1 MRVRR
6 TSLALLMTGLML
18 LLAGCGASDSGSEGV
33 SLTIWTDDKY
43 SRAIKDSAARWG
55 ELNDVQVNVQA
66 VSKDL
71 QTVFVTAAQAGKG
84 PDLVMGAHDWIG
96 NLVQNGT
103 IDPLQL
109 TDDTRAAFDPLAI
122 EGVTYNGQIYGIPYA
137 IENVVLF
144 RNTDLVPEAPRTM
157 EELVAKGKELKAA
170 GKVDEIMA
178 LPVGANGDAYH
189 MYPIY
194 TSGGGYLF
202 GKGAEGD
209 YDPKDLGLSK
219 PEATKAFEKIGELG
233 EKGDGALKRS
243 ISPDNVTSI
252 FTGKK
257 TAFLLSGPW
266 QIPDVEKSGVPYEI
280 TPIPGFQGGKE
291 ARPFVGV
298 QAMYVASQ
306 GRFKSLAQEFA
317 TNYFIQPEVAVSLY
331 KADRRPPPLKAAFD
345 EVSKTD
351 PRHGQDPGRRQER
364 RHHAGHPGD
373 GDRVGPARQGP
384 VGDGRG
390 CATRLDG
397 GRRGQGDRRT
407 DQVGRPAGPAAGRPA
422 RRVQPP

>member
-6 TSLALLMTGLML
+6 TTLALLMAGLMV
-18 LLAGCGASDSGSEGV
+18 LLAGCGSGGGASDSGSEGV
-33 SLTIWTDDKY
+33 SLTIWADDKY
-43 SRAIKDSAARWG
+43 SRAIKESATKWG

-71 QTVFVTAAQAGKG
+71 QTVYVTAAQAGKG

-103 IDPLQL
+103 VDPLQL
-109 TDDTRAAFDPLAI
+109 TDDTRAAFNELALQ
-122 EGVTYNGQIYGIPYA
+122 GVTYNGQIYGIPYA

-144 RNTDLVPEAPRTM
+144 RNTDLAPEAPKSL
-157 EELVAKGKELKAA
+157 EELVAKGKELKAT
-170 GKVDEIMA
+170 GKASEIMA
-178 LPVGANGDAYH
+178 LPVGPNGDAYH

-219 PEATKAFEKIGELG
+219 PEAAKAFEKIGELG

-243 ISPDNVTSI
+243 ISPDNVTSL

-317 TNYFIQPEVAVSLY
+317 TNYFIQPEVAVALY
-331 KADRRPPPLKAAFD
+331 KADRRPPPLKAAFE
-345 EVSKTD
+345 EVSKTNPDMAKILEAGKNGDIMPAIPEMATVWD
-351 PRHGQDPGRRQER
+351 PLGKAQSATVGGASPSSTVAAAAKAIEGQIK
-364 RHHAGHPGD
+364 
-373 GDRVGPARQGP
+373 
-384 VGDGRG
+384 
-390 CATRLDG
+390 
-397 GRRGQGDRRT
+397 
-407 DQVGRPAGPAAGRPA
+407 
-422 RRVQPP
+422 

>member
-6 TSLALLMTGLML
+6 TTLALLMAGLML
-18 LLAGCGASDSGSEGV
+18 LLAGCGSGGGASDSGSEGV
-33 SLTIWTDDKY
+33 SLTIWADDKY
-43 SRAIKDSAARWG
+43 SRAIKESAAKWG

-71 QTVFVTAAQAGKG
+71 QTVYVTAAQAGKG

-109 TDDTRAAFDPLAI
+109 TDDTRAAFNELAI
-122 EGVTYNGQIYGIPYA
+122 QGVTFNGQIYGIPYA

-144 RNTDLVPEAPRTM
+144 RNTDLAPTAPRTLD
-157 EELVAKGKELKAA
+157 ELVAKGKELKAA
-170 GKVDEIMA
+170 GKVSEIMA

-219 PEATKAFEKIGELG
+219 PEAAKAFEKIRELG
-233 EKGDGALKRS
+233 EKGEGALKRS
-243 ISPDNVTSI
+243 ISGDNVTSV

-257 TAFLLSGPW
+257 TAFMLSGPW

-306 GRFKSLAQEFA
+306 GKFKSLAQEFA
-317 TNYFIQPEVAVSLY
+317 TNYFIQPDVAMSLY
-331 KADRRPPPLKAAFD
+331 NADKRPPPLTAAFE
-345 EVSKTD
+345 EVSKKD
-351 PRHGQDPGRRQER
+351 PDMAKILEAGKNGDIMPAIPEMATVWDPLGKAQSATVGGASPTSTVKAAANAIEGQIK
-364 RHHAGHPGD
+364 
-373 GDRVGPARQGP
+373 
-384 VGDGRG
+384 
-390 CATRLDG
+390 
-397 GRRGQGDRRT
+397 
-407 DQVGRPAGPAAGRPA
+407 
-422 RRVQPP
+422 

>member
-1 MRVRR
+1 MRTPR
-6 TSLALLMTGLML
+6 TTLALLLVGLML
-18 LLAGCGASDSGSEGV
+18 LLAGCGSGGGASDSGSEGV
-33 SLTIWTDDKY
+33 SLTIWADDKY
-43 SRAIKDSAARWG
+43 SRAIKESAAKWG

-71 QTVFVTAAQAGKG
+71 QTVYVTAAQAGKG

-109 TDDTRAAFDPLAI
+109 TDDTRAAFNELALQ
-122 EGVTYNGQIYGIPYA
+122 GVTYNGQIYGIPYA

-144 RNTDLVPEAPRTM
+144 RNTDLAPQAPKTLD
-157 EELVAKGKELKAA
+157 ELVAKGKELKAA
-170 GKVDEIMA
+170 GKVSEIMA
-178 LPVGANGDAYH
+178 LPVGPNGDAYH

-219 PEATKAFEKIGELG
+219 PEAAKAFEKIGELG
-233 EKGDGALKRS
+233 EKGEGALKRS

-266 QIPDVEKSGVPYEI
+266 QIPDLEKSGVPYEI

-317 TNYFIQPEVAVSLY
+317 TNYFIQPEVAVALY
-331 KADRRPPPLKAAFD
+331 KADRRPPPLKAAFE

-351 PRHGQDPGRRQER
+351 PDMAKILE
-364 RHHAGHPGD
+364 AGKD
-373 GDRVGPARQGP
+373 GDIMPAIPEMATVWDPLGKAQSATVGGAPPGSTVA
-384 VGDGRG
+384 
-390 CATRLDG
+390 AAAKAIE
-397 GRRGQGDRRT
+397 GQIK
-407 DQVGRPAGPAAGRPA
+407 
-422 RRVQPP
+422 

>member
-6 TSLALLMTGLML
+6 TTLALLMAGLML
-18 LLAGCGASDSGSEGV
+18 LVAGCGAGGGASGSGSEGV
-33 SLTIWTDDKY
+33 SLTIWADDKY
-43 SRAIKDSAARWG
+43 SRAIKESATKWG
-55 ELNDVQVNVQA
+55 AENDVQVNVQA

-84 PDLVMGAHDWIG
+84 PALVMGAHDWIG

-109 TDDTRAAFDPLAI
+109 TDDTRDAFNEKAI
-122 EGVTYNGQIYGIPYA
+122 QGVTYNGQIYGIPYA

-144 RNTDLVPEAPRTM
+144 RNTDFAPQAPKTLD
-157 EELVAKGKELKAA
+157 ELVAKGKELKAA
-170 GKVDEIMA
+170 GKVSEIMA
-178 LPVGANGDAYH
+178 LPVGPNGDAYH

-219 PEATKAFEKIGELG
+219 PEAVKAFEKIHELG

-257 TAFLLSGPW
+257 PAFLLSGPW
-266 QIPDVEKSGVPYEI
+266 QIPDIEKSGVPYEI

-317 TNYFIQPEVAVSLY
+317 TNYFIQPEVALSLY

-345 EVSKTD
+345 EVVKTD
-351 PRHGQDPGRRQER
+351 PDMAKILD
-364 RHHAGHPGD
+364 AGKD
-373 GDRVGPARQGP
+373 GDIMPAIPEMATVWDPLGKAQSATVGGASPEST
-384 VGDGRG
+384 V
-390 CATRLDG
+390 
-397 GRRGQGDRRT
+397 
-407 DQVGRPAGPAAGRPA
+407 PAAAKAIEG
-422 RRVQPP
+422 QIK

>member
-6 TSLALLMTGLML
+6 TTLALLMAGLML
-18 LLAGCGASDSGSEGV
+18 LVAGCGTGGGASDRGSGGGV
-33 SLTIWTDDKY
+33 SLTIWADDKY
-43 SRAIKDSAARWG
+43 SRAIKESATKWG
-55 ELNDVQVNVQA
+55 QLNDVQVNVQA

-122 EGVTYNGQIYGIPYA
+122 KGVTYNGQIYGIPYA

-144 RNTDLVPEAPRTM
+144 RNTDLAPQAPRSM
-157 EELVAKGKELKAA
+157 EELIAKGEELKAA
-170 GKVDEIMA
+170 GKVSEIMA
-178 LPVGANGDAYH
+178 LPVGPNGDAYH

-202 GKGAEGD
+202 GKGPEGD

-219 PEATKAFEKIGELG
+219 PEATKAFEKISQLG
-233 EKGDGALKRS
+233 EKGEGALKRS

-266 QIPDVEKSGVPYEI
+266 QIPDVKKSGVHYAI
-280 TPIPGFQGGKE
+280 SPIPGFQGGKE

-298 QAMYVASQ
+298 QAMYVASK

-317 TNYFIQPEVAVSLY
+317 TNYFIQPEVAVALY
-331 KADRRPPPLKAAFD
+331 KADPRPPPLKAAFA

-351 PRHGQDPGRRQER
+351 PDMAKILA
-364 RHHAGHPGD
+364 AGKD
-373 GDRVGPARQGP
+373 GDIMPAIPEMATVWDPLGKAQSATVGGAPPAST
-384 VGDGRG
+384 V
-390 CATRLDG
+390 AAAANAIE
-397 GRRGQGDRRT
+397 GQIK
-407 DQVGRPAGPAAGRPA
+407 
-422 RRVQPP
+422 

>member
-6 TSLALLMTGLML
+6 TTLALLMAGLML
-18 LLAGCGASDSGSEGV
+18 LLAGCGAGGGASGKGSDGGV
-33 SLTIWTDDKY
+33 SLTIWADDKY
-43 SRAIKDSAARWG
+43 SRAIKESAAKWG

-71 QTVFVTAAQAGKG
+71 QTVFVTASQAGKG

-103 IDPLQL
+103 IDPLQI

-122 EGVTYNGQIYGIPYA
+122 KGVTYNGQVYGIPYA

-144 RNTDLVPEAPRTM
+144 RNTELVPEAPETM
-157 EELVAKGKELKAA
+157 EELVAKGEQLKAA
-170 GKVDEIMA
+170 GKVSEIMA
-178 LPVGANGDAYH
+178 LPVGPNGDAYH

-194 TSGGGYLF
+194 TSAGGYLF
-202 GKGAEGD
+202 GKTSEGD
-209 YDPKDLGLSK
+209 YDPKDLGLAK
-219 PEATKAFEKIGELG
+219 PEAAKAFEKIRELG

-243 ISPDNVTSI
+243 IAGENVTSI
-252 FTGKK
+252 FTGRK

-266 QIPDVEKSGVPYEI
+266 QIPDLEKSGVKYAI
-280 TPIPGFQGGKE
+280 SPIPGFQGGKE

-298 QAMYVASQ
+298 QAMYVASK

-331 KADRRPPPLKAAFD
+331 KADRRPPPLKAAFA
-345 EVSKTD
+345 EVSKSD
-351 PRHGQDPGRRQER
+351 PDMARILE
-364 RHHAGHPGD
+364 AGKD
-373 GDRVGPARQGP
+373 GDIMPAIPEMATVWDPLGKAQSAVVGGA
-384 VGDGRG
+384 
-390 CATRLDG
+390 
-397 GRRGQGDRRT
+397 
-407 DQVGRPAGPAAGRPA
+407 PAASTVAAAAKAIEG
-422 RRVQPP
+422 QIK

>member
-1 MRVRR
+1 MRVRW
-6 TSLALLMTGLML
+6 TISAVMAGLML
-18 LLAGCGASDSGSEGV
+18 LLAGCGASGGASDGGAGGGV
-33 SLTIWTDDKY
+33 SLTIWADDKY
-43 SRAIKDSAARWG
+43 SRAIRGSAAQWG
-55 ELNDVQVNVQA
+55 EQNDVRVNIQT

-71 QTVFVTAAQAGKG
+71 QTVFVTASQAGKG

-103 IDPLQL
+103 IDPLQI
-109 TDDTRAAFDPLAI
+109 TDDTRAAFNELAV
-122 EGVTYNGQIYGIPYA
+122 EGVTFNGQVYGIPYA

-144 RNTDLVPEAPRTM
+144 RNTDLVPEAPKTL

-170 GKVDEIMA
+170 GKVSEIMA

-194 TSGGGYLF
+194 TAGGGYLF
-202 GKGAEGD
+202 GKDAEGG

-219 PEATKAFEKIGELG
+219 PAATKAFERIAELG

-243 ISPDNVTSI
+243 ISPDNVNSI

-257 TAFLLSGPW
+257 AAFMLSGPW
-266 QIPDVEKSGVPYEI
+266 QIPDLEKSGVKYEI
-280 TPIPGFQGGKE
+280 SPIPGFQGGAE

-298 QAMYVASQ
+298 QAMYVASK

-317 TNYFIQPEVAVSLY
+317 TNYFIQPEVALALY
-331 KADRRPPPLKAAFD
+331 KADRRPPPLKAAFA

-351 PRHGQDPGRRQER
+351 PDMAKILEAGKNGDIMPAIPEMATVWDPLGKAQSAVIGGAPPGSTVSAAAKAISGQIK
-364 RHHAGHPGD
+364 
-373 GDRVGPARQGP
+373 
-384 VGDGRG
+384 
-390 CATRLDG
+390 
-397 GRRGQGDRRT
+397 
-407 DQVGRPAGPAAGRPA
+407 
-422 RRVQPP
+422 

>member
-6 TSLALLMTGLML
+6 TTLALLLVGLFL
-18 LLAGCGASDSGSEGV
+18 LLAGCGSGGGASGSGSEGGV
-33 SLTIWTDDKY
+33 SLTIWADDKY
-43 SRAIKDSAARWG
+43 SRAIKDSAAKWG
-55 ELNDVQVNVQA
+55 AENDVKVNVQA

-71 QTVFVTAAQAGKG
+71 QTVFVTASQAGKG

-96 NLVQNGT
+96 NLVQNGA
-103 IDPLQL
+103 IDPLQI

-122 EGVTYNGQIYGIPYA
+122 KGVTYNGQIYGIPYA

-144 RNTDLVPEAPRTM
+144 RNTDLAPEAPRTM

-170 GKVDEIMA
+170 GKVSEIMA

-194 TSGGGYLF
+194 TSAGGYLF
-202 GKGAEGD
+202 GKTADGD
-209 YDPKDLGLSK
+209 YNPKDLGLTK
-219 PEATKAFEKIGELG
+219 PEAAKAFERISSLG

-243 ISPDNVTSI
+243 IAAENVTSL

-266 QIPDVEKSGVPYEI
+266 QLPDIDKSGVHYAI
-280 TPIPGFQGGKE
+280 SPIPGFQGGKE

-298 QAMYVASQ
+298 QAMYVASK
-306 GRFKSLAQEFA
+306 GRFKALAQEFA
-317 TNYFIQPEVAVSLY
+317 TNYFIQPQVAVALY
-331 KADRRPPPLKAAFD
+331 KADRRPPPLKAAFA

-351 PRHGQDPGRRQER
+351 PDMAKILA
-364 RHHAGHPGD
+364 AGKD
-373 GDRVGPARQGP
+373 GDIMPAIPAMATVWDPLGKAQSATVGGANPDSTVAAAAKAIQG
-384 VGDGRG
+384 
-390 CATRLDG
+390 
-397 GRRGQGDRRT
+397 QIK
-407 DQVGRPAGPAAGRPA
+407 
-422 RRVQPP
+422 

>member
-6 TSLALLMTGLML
+6 TTTLVMLLVTLLL
-18 LLAGCGASDSGSEGV
+18 LLAGCGGGGASGNGADGGV
-33 SLTIWTDDKY
+33 SLTIWADGKY

-55 ELNDVQVNVQA
+55 QENDVQVNVQA

-71 QTVFVTAAQAGKG
+71 QTVFVTASQAGKG

-96 NLVQNGT
+96 NLVQNGA

-122 EGVTYNGQIYGIPYA
+122 KGVTYNGQIYGIPYA

-144 RNTDLVPEAPRTM
+144 RNTDLVPEAPTSM

-202 GKGAEGD
+202 GKTAGGD
-209 YDPKDLGLSK
+209 YDPKDLGLAK
-219 PEATKAFEKIGELG
+219 PEAARAFEKISELG
-233 EKGDGALKRS
+233 EKGEGALKRS
-243 ISPDNVTSI
+243 IDDKNVTSL

-266 QIPDVEKSGVPYEI
+266 QLPDIQKSGVRYAI
-280 TPIPGFQGGKE
+280 SPIPGFRDGKE

-298 QAMYVASQ
+298 QAMYVASK

-317 TNYFIQPEVAVSLY
+317 TNYFVQPQVAVALY
-331 KADRRPPPLKAAFD
+331 KADRRPPPLKAAFA

-351 PRHGQDPGRRQER
+351 PDMARILA
-364 RHHAGHPGD
+364 AGKD
-373 GDRVGPARQGP
+373 GDIMPAIPAMATVWDPLGKAQSATVGGAPPDSTVAAAAKAIQGQ
-384 VGDGRG
+384 
-390 CATRLDG
+390 LK
-397 GRRGQGDRRT
+397 
-407 DQVGRPAGPAAGRPA
+407 
-422 RRVQPP
+422 